1 MRSNTAAAGFAVFS
15 LMVSASTLGQPPVLH
30 VPGAAGT
37 STRIEVMSW
46 SWGVSQTG
54 SGRPVQAAVAASRD
68 VATGQASGKRQH
80 GPLRGPG
87 SGAAAASYA
96 ATGLAIGQPLEL
108 EFSLPEG
115 AAPWAFDSCAAGVRY
130 PRMEI
135 SLEDGVIQVEDAL
148 ITCPAAAL
156 VSGKQKQWLTSN
168 FRLQGKTGHVTLI
181 K

>member
-1 MRSNTAAAGFAVFS
+1 MRSHLTAAGFAV
-15 LMVSASTLGQPPVLH
+15 VSVTISAIAAGQPPVLH
-30 VPGAAGT
+30 LPSATGAP
-37 STRIEVMSW
+37 SRIEVQSW

-54 SGRPVQAAVAASRD
+54 SGRPPQAAVVSPRD
-68 VATGQASGKRQH
+68 VATGQASGKRQLPA
-80 GPLRGPG
+80 GTG

-115 AAPWAFDSCAAGVRY
+115 TTPPSFDACATGVRY
-130 PRMEI
+130 PR
-135 SLEDGVIQVEDAL
+135 LELELADGTVQVEDAV
-148 ITCPAAAL
+148 ITCPSAKPAG
-156 VSGKQKQWLTSN
+156 GKQKAWLPAN